1 MNMLF
6 VPSPIHVSYETMFQ
20 ALVNRSGRMQYYRQN
35 SGQSRI
41 RIGRGDFI
49 EAYNKRDIIAI
60 KPLQSDLGDPVFQLE
75 FYTQSN

>member
-1 MNMLF
+1 MLF
-6 VPSPIHVSYETMFQ
+6 VPSPIHVSYDTMFQ
-20 ALVNRSGRMQYYRQN
+20 AIANRSGRMQYYRQN

-60 KPLQSDLGDPVFQLE
+60 KPLQSDLGGAVFQLE
-75 FYTQSN
+75 FYTQSY